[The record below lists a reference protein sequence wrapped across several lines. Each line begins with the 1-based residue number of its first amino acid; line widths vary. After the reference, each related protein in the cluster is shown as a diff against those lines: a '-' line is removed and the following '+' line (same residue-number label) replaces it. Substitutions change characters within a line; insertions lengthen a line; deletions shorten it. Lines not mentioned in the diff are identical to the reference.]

1 VCSQSS
7 HPAIT
12 LPAAAAQAQRCC
24 AVPVRPYPCT
34 AIHWHR
40 RTGQRQLTAPGT
52 GRRLLP
58 CHTSARQLRNDS
70 SHHQAL
76 AVARR
81 QRQLS
86 TRTTGTGPSGVG
98 TRHSAPAI
106 DLLRPSTFHF
116 APPVVDLLHLGAT
129 SSAKN
134 TIEPSTLCSVVQPL
148 CLCSSPG

>member
-1 VCSQSS
+1 VRSQSS

-58 CHTSARQLRNDS
+58 CHTSAKQLRNDS

-81 QRQLS
+81 QRQLA

-98 TRHSAPAI
+98 TQHQPSICSGRRLSILLHPSSI
-106 DLLRPSTFHF
+106 CCTSEQLLRQRTPSSR
-116 APPVVDLLHLGAT
+116 AP
-129 SSAKN
+129 
-134 TIEPSTLCSVVQPL
+134 SVQ
-148 CLCSSPG
+148 